1 MITITNLAM
10 SYGGQVLFTDCNLQL
25 DKGKRYGIVGA
36 NGSGKSTLL
45 RILSKEEPPQEGD
58 VTRPKTSRMGVL

>member
-25 DKGKRYGIVGA
+25 D
-36 NGSGKSTLL
+36 
-45 RILSKEEPPQEGD
+45 LS
-58 VTRPKTSRMGVL
+58 LIYI